1 MFKNY
6 QIVVFRDHH
15 GSCRK
20 LRFRG
25 WLFAGILLAVG
36 LLVATD
42 VYLIKY
48 YYNYKRMQGEVAVF
62 DKQAKEQNVQLLS
75 LTDKVKSLETD
86 LTRLRGFDAK
96 LRQMVGL
103 DQEPRDVAPGSGD
116 DKDFDK
122 KYLPL
127 YRQEMLTRRLH
138 QFLTELREGA
148 STERVRQQELLGVL
162 TAKGTLLS
170 SMPMSWPVEGW
181 IASPFGERT
190 SPFTGRKEFH
200 KGLDIAAP
208 IGTMVLA
215 PGDGV
220 VSFAGETDGGG
231 FDVTIDHQGGLVTSY
246 GHLRDTAVVKGQAVT
261 RGQLLGHVG
270 DSGQSTGPHLHYET
284 RLGGVP
290 VNPMRYILE

>member
-25 WLFAGILLAVG
+25 WLFAAILLAVA
-36 LLVATD
+36 LLLAGN

-48 YYNYKRMQGEVAVF
+48 YYNYKRMQTELAAF
-62 DKQAKEQNVQLLS
+62 DKEAREQNAQLLS
-75 LTDKVKSLETD
+75 ITDKVKGLEAD
-86 LTRLRGFDAK
+86 LNRLRGFDAK
-96 LRQMVGL
+96 LRRMAGL
-103 DQEPRDVAPGSGD
+103 DQEPRNVAPAGSD
-116 DKDFDK
+116 AADFDK

-138 QFLTELREGA
+138 RFLADLGQGAATE
-148 STERVRQQELLGVL
+148 TFRQQELLGTL
-162 TAKGTLLS
+162 AAKGTLLAA
-170 SMPMSWPVEGW
+170 MPMSWPVEGW
-181 IASPFGERT
+181 IAAPFGEWT
-190 SPFTGRKEFH
+190 SPLTGRREWN

-208 IGTMVLA
+208 VGTPVIA

-220 VSFAGETDGGG
+220 VTFAAETPDGG
-231 FDVTIDHQGGLVTSY
+231 FNVAVDHQGGLVTSF
-246 GHLRDTAVVKGQAVT
+246 GPLRDAAVAKGQAVA

-270 DSGQSTGPHLHYET
+270 DFGQSKGPHLHYET

-290 VNPMRYILE
+290 VNPMRYIVE

>member
-1 MFKNY
+1 MFKQY
-6 QIVVFRDHH
+6 QIVVFQDQH

-25 WLFAGILLAVG
+25 WLFAAVLLAVA
-36 LLVATD
+36 LLVAGD
-42 VYLIKY
+42 LYLLRY
-48 YYNYKRMQGEVAVF
+48 YYNYKRMESELAAL
-62 DKQAKEQNVQLLS
+62 DSQAREQNAQLLR
-75 LTDKVKSLETD
+75 LTDTVRSLEAD
-86 LTRLRGFDAK
+86 LDRLRGFDAK
-96 LRQMVGL
+96 LRRMVGL
-103 DQEPRDVAPGSGD
+103 DQEPREVVPAGE

-138 QFLTELREGA
+138 RFLADLRQGAATETL
-148 STERVRQQELLGVL
+148 RQQELLATL
-162 TAKGTLLS
+162 TAKGALPA

-181 IASPFGERT
+181 IASPFGERI
-190 SPFTGRKEFH
+190 SPFTGRKEFN

-208 IGTMVLA
+208 VGTPVVA

-220 VSFAGETDGGG
+220 VTFAGEADGGG
-231 FDVTIDHQGGLVTSY
+231 FAVTLDHQAGLVTAY
-246 GHLRDTAVVKGQAVT
+246 GHLGDTAVAKGQAVA

-270 DSGQSTGPHLHYET
+270 DFGQAAGPHLFYEI

-290 VNPMRYILE
+290 VNPARYILE